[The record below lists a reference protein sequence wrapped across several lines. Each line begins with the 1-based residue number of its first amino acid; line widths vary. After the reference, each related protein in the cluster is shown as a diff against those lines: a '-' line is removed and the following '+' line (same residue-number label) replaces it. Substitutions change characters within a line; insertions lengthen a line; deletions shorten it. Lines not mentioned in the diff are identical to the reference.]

1 MKITDIITENYSNW
15 DHKYPA
21 EYSKH
26 LEKTFGSPDEMTDEQ
41 TVWHNIDGFKRV
53 VCRDEYILHGSPAPH
68 YDFVY
73 SYIDLEVD
81 EDLSDEL
88 AKCSGSILIDH
99 LKNEVGARCGS
110 LTANAVTLNF
120 CLDVVHNRT
129 RPVPEEYESRIKAMK
144 QQFADGERYENDW
157 WEDKS
162 GDADPNNPFYADDV
176 DEGQRCWK
184 GYEKK
189 GTKMMFGKRVNNCVK
204 KEDISDIDED
214 LRAWFGK
221 GKKGGAGGGG
231 WDRYNSK
238 GERIG
243 KCGDSKPG
251 EAKPKCLSKSKAA
264 SLRAKGGKKAIATA
278 VNKKRRKDPNPDRRG
293 KAKNVSNTKGK

>member
-162 GDADPNNPFYADDV
+162 GDADPNNPFYADDI